1 MDIRYQVST
10 GSGVVVKTPEVEI
23 ALQSYDQEKDPQKAL
38 GFSYADRAG
47 LLMARDD
54 SGKDVTMRHEIAGRD
69 MAVREI
75 QRADEAV
82 EDHIRQQDK
91 AQDFADPLIGQGVP
105 FERIR
110 RITGYL
116 VGSID
121 RFNNAKR
128 AEEADRVKHSV
139 EPARMADQLANAVQQ
154 TGQQHNRSEQVHPK
168 ER

>member
-1 MDIRYQVST
+1 MNLSYQVST
-10 GSGVVVKTPEVEI
+10 GSGVVAKTPEVEF
-23 ALQSYDQEKDPQKAL
+23 ALQSYAQEDDPQKTL

-47 LLMARDD
+47 ILMARDD

-75 QRADEAV
+75 QRAVEAV
-82 EDHIRQQDK
+82 EDYIRQQDK
-91 AQDFADPLIGQGVP
+91 AQDFADPLVGQGVP

-139 EPARMADQLANAVQQ
+139 EPTRMADQLADAVQQ
-154 TGQQHNRSEQVHPK
+154 IGQQRNQSEQVHPK

>member
-1 MDIRYQVST
+1 MDICYQVST
-10 GSGVVVKTPEVEI
+10 GSGLVAKTPEVEV

-75 QRADEAV
+75 QRAVEAV

-91 AQDFADPLIGQGVP
+91 VQDFADPLVGQNVP

-128 AEEADRVKHSV
+128 AEEQDRVKHAV
-139 EPARMADQLANAVQQ
+139 EPARIADQLAAAEQQ
-154 TGQQHNRSEQVHPK
+154 RSQEKCNQQIHHEDR
-168 ER
+168 

>member
-1 MDIRYQVST
+1 MDIHYQVST
-10 GSGVVVKTPEVEI
+10 GNGVVAKTPEVEI
-23 ALQSYDQEKDPQKAL
+23 ALQSYDQEPDAQKAL

-47 LLMARDD
+47 LLMARDA
-54 SGKDVTMRHEIAGRD
+54 SGRDVTMRHEIAGRD

-75 QRADEAV
+75 QRAVGVV
-82 EDHIRQQDK
+82 EDHIRRQDK
-91 AQDFADPLIGQGVP
+91 TQDFEDPLVGQGVP

-128 AEEADRVKHSV
+128 AEEADRLKHSV
-139 EPARMADQLANAVQQ
+139 EPARMADQLADAVNHTQQ
-154 TGQQHNRSEQVHPK
+154 RNGSEHEVHLK
-168 ER
+168 DR